1 MRDIAALTLGLVER
15 LYEAV
20 ADPAAW
26 PVFLQALGETV
37 GGVVPAVYVTD
48 VSTDRNVFHAGFGGD
63 PQWGNAYETYFKLHD
78 PRRARMKE
86 LSAGTAFVGSALLPD
101 RDLLRSEF
109 YNDFLR
115 PQGFFHILGGVPTR
129 QGHIQSLIRVVRPE
143 VAPAFGPHEVA
154 LMRSLLPHLSR
165 TIRLA
170 EQLAIAESRRDDAAE
185 VLDRFPGGVILL
197 DGAGHVV
204 GANRVANDL
213 LKAANGLRSGRD
225 GIRAAVP
232 SESAALQRLIVRAAS
247 QTVDEPSDGV
257 LNVTRPAPHRPLNVL
272 VAPLRAGMLRVAAR
286 GATVTVFVTDPDRGF
301 PLSVQRVQRWLG
313 LTPAEAALVVELM
326 RGLRVE
332 EAAETLQISVN
343 TARTQLKRA
352 LAKTGTG
359 RQLELL
365 RLALGTPGMLTI

>member
-1 MRDIAALTLGLVER
+1 
-15 LYEAV
+15 
-20 ADPAAW
+20 
-26 PVFLQALGETV
+26 
-37 GGVVPAVYVTD
+37 
-48 VSTDRNVFHAGFGGD
+48 
-63 PQWGNAYETYFKLHD
+63 
-78 PRRARMKE
+78 
-86 LSAGTAFVGSALLPD
+86 
-101 RDLLRSEF
+101 
-109 YNDFLR
+109 
-115 PQGFFHILGGVPTR
+115 
-129 QGHIQSLIRVVRPE
+129 
-143 VAPAFGPHEVA
+143 
-154 LMRSLLPHLSR
+154 
-165 TIRLA
+165 
-170 EQLAIAESRRDDAAE
+170 
-185 VLDRFPGGVILL
+185 
-197 DGAGHVV
+197 
-204 GANRVANDL
+204 VANDL

-232 SESAALQRLIVRAAS
+232 TESAALQRLIVRAAS

-272 VAPLRAGMLRVAAR
+272 VAPLRPGMLRVAAR
-286 GATVTVFVTDPDRGF
+286 GATVAVFVTDPDRSF

-332 EAAETLQISVN
+332 EAADTLKISVN